1 MSIISKERTAEIA
14 NELVRDLFKYI
25 LYIQEKQLQHGGST
39 LSVTEV
45 HLLEAVVNSGE
56 NNTVTN
62 IAKTML
68 ITKSTFSI
76 NASKLIKKGY
86 LTKSRDEQDGRIVR
100 VEITEKAKET
110 LALHDKYHNILG
122 DKLLE
127 KITEEESIVLNK
139 SLGNVLEHLK
149 EEYKK
154 ILERDNI

>member
-1 MSIISKERTAEIA
+1 MDTIHKEKTAEII

-25 LYIQEKQLQHGGST
+25 LYIQEKQLQYSGSS

-45 HLLEAVVNSGE
+45 HLLESVIKSGK

-86 LTKSRDEQDGRIVR
+86 LSKYRDENDGRIVR
-100 VEITEKAKET
+100 VEVTEKAKDI
-110 LALHDKYHNILG
+110 LQLHEKYHDILG
-122 DKLLE
+122 AKLLE
-127 KITEEESIVLNK
+127 KVSEEESIILNK
-139 SLGNVLEHLK
+139 SLESVLIHLK

-154 ILERDNI
+154 ILERHEI

>member
-1 MSIISKERTAEIA
+1 MITISKKETAKIA

-25 LYIQEKQLQHGGST
+25 LYIQEKQLQKSGSK

-45 HLLEAVVNSGE
+45 HLLESVVNSGE
-56 NNTVTN
+56 NNTVTS
-62 IAKTML
+62 IAKSML

-86 LTKSRDEQDGRIVR
+86 LTKFRDENDGRIVR
-100 VEITEKAKET
+100 VEITDKAKEI
-110 LALHDKYHNILG
+110 LELHDKYHDILG
-122 DKLLE
+122 EKLVE
-127 KITEEESIVLNK
+127 RITEDESLVLNK

-154 ILERDNI
+154 ILDRDI